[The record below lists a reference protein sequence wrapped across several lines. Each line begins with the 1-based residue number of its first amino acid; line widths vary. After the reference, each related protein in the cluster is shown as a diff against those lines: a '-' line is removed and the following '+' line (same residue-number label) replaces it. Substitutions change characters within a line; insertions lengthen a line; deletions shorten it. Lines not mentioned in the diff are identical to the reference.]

1 MVFFIYTKIKSKSSI
16 FFFIFHPL
24 PPLLHLLFNLYTE
37 SIKHTMQTKKKTNTN
52 NNTTTRAYIP
62 FPAAIDITTITT
74 RAWNN
79 EIKTN
84 TQKTTSKYNENQK
97 NNENQKI
104 IFKTTASLLSF
115 FRVKTNKTILRI
127 NRYRRA

>member
-1 MVFFIYTKIKSKSSI
+1 MPKK
-16 FFFIFHPL
+16 HPL
-24 PPLLHLLFNLYTE
+24 PQPPLLSSTSSSTYTPRASSTPYNQRKKLIQTIIQQRE
-37 SIKHTMQTKKKTNTN
+37 HTFL
-52 NNTTTRAYIP
+52 P
-62 FPAAIDITTITT
+62 PAAIDITTITT

-104 IFKTTASLLSF
+104 IFKTTASILSF
-115 FRVKTNKTILRI
+115 SRVKTNKTILRI

>member
-1 MVFFIYTKIKSKSSI
+1 M
-16 FFFIFHPL
+16 FFFPPFP
-24 PPLLHLLFNLYTE
+24 PPLLSLHLLLHHPSE
-37 SIKHTMQTKKKTNTN
+37 SIKHTMKTKKKRYTK

-74 RAWNN
+74 RAWNY
-79 EIKTN
+79 EIKN
-84 TQKTTSKYNENQK
+84 YTQKTTSKYNENQK

>member
-1 MVFFIYTKIKSKSSI
+1 MVFLIYRKIKAKVPCSSSS
-16 FFFIFHPL
+16 
-24 PPLLHLLFNLYTE
+24 PPIPTSLLSSTYTPRVSTTPCKQRKKLIQTIIQQRE
-37 SIKHTMQTKKKTNTN
+37 HTFLSPT
-52 NNTTTRAYIP
+52 
-62 FPAAIDITTITT
+62 AIDITTITT

-84 TQKTTSKYNENQK
+84 TQKTTSEYNENQK

-104 IFKTTASLLSF
+104 TFKTTASLLSF

>member
-1 MVFFIYTKIKSKSSI
+1 MVFLIYRKIKSKSSM
-16 FFFIFHPL
+16 FFFP
-24 PPLLHLLFNLYTE
+24 PPLLSSTSSSTLHPRASSTPYNQRKKLIQTIIQQRE
-37 SIKHTMQTKKKTNTN
+37 HTFL
-52 NNTTTRAYIP
+52 P
-62 FPAAIDITTITT
+62 PAAIDITTITT

-115 FRVKTNKTILRI
+115 FHVKTNKTILRI